1 MSRAGILALT
11 LAALASGSAW
21 AGGRA
26 ACRVIYGPPLWGVCY
41 AEEVVWSAGPLEVA
55 VGVEG
60 RTWPEAQVA
69 PYTLIGLY
77 IEGWWATLE
86 LARPLPGASP
96 WGWAI
101 GLGARW

>member
-1 MSRAGILALT
+1 MRLAILGLT
-11 LAALASGSAW
+11 LTALACGSAL

-26 ACRVIYGPPLWGVCY
+26 ACRMVYGPPLWWVCY
-41 AEEVVWSAGPLEVA
+41 AEEVVWQAGPVEVA

-86 LARPLPGASP
+86 LARPLLGTSP
-96 WGWAI
+96 WRWAI
-101 GLGARW
+101 GAGVRW